1 MTHTEVKLGAV
12 LLLAFLVALFA
23 MAASPPTEIL
33 NTRSGGRPTSQPV
46 AVDG

>member
-1 MTHTEVKLGAV
+1 MTHTEVKLGGV

-33 NTRSGGRPTSQPV
+33 NTSGGCPPSQPV
-46 AVDG
+46 PVDA

>member
-23 MAASPPTEIL
+23 MAASPPTEVL
-33 NTRSGGRPTSQPV
+33 NTQSGDSPPSQPV
-46 AVDG
+46 AVDD